1 MKQTTTLLI
10 ASLFCSVLFAQ
21 IKPNQTINGVMK
33 KAVYDK
39 KDMSGNEALG
49 HLLINTNPSTSAH
62 LKTSTSSETVI
73 GTTTYD
79 LQSNGSVHSTRIRIN
94 DDGSMSGAWTMSQQY
109 NTTYADRG
117 TGYNFYSTSGNW
129 DPQPTLRLESSRGG
143 WPSLLVCGNGTE
155 SSITHN
161 TDNSYIQRT
170 WRPSYGSGQW
180 EEDIVSSQDSI
191 VTYL

>member
-49 HLLINTNPSTSAH
+49 HLLINTNPSTSAN

-94 DDGSMSGAWTMSQQY
+94 DDGSMSGGWTMSQQY

-129 DPQPTLRLESSRGG
+129 DPQPTLRLESL
-143 WPSLLVCGNGTE
+143 SL
-155 SSITHN
+155 IH
-161 TDNSYIQRT
+161 I
-170 WRPSYGSGQW
+170 
-180 EEDIVSSQDSI
+180 
-191 VTYL
+191 